1 MADTAA
7 MGIMAATE
15 RTAVVMAVTAAMAAR
30 MADITEATIP
40 KIQLAKVAFQ
50 TARSAII

>member
-1 MADTAA
+1 

-15 RTAVVMAVTAAMAAR
+15 RTAVAMAVMAVKAAMAAR